1 MKVPVTIYAEMTPN
15 PKAMKFVGNLAV
27 VSNGEAYEFNS
38 ASETDNAPLA
48 RVLFTFP
55 FVKSVMLS
63 QNFVTLTIVD
73 HLEWDDVVME
83 VRDYLT
89 NYLQAG
95 QPTVDEEAMEAAT
108 PKVEDKKEDSEF
120 SALPK
125 PGQVRDIDKKI
136 EHILKEYVSPAVE
149 NDGGAIAF
157 ESFED
162 GELKVRLSGACNGC
176 PSSTQTLQ
184 YGVQN
189 IFEKLLPQV
198 TKVTAV

>member
-1 MKVPVTIYAEMTPN
+1 MIMKIPITIYAEMTPN
-15 PKAMKFVGNLAV
+15 PNAMKFVGNLAI

-38 ASETDNAPLA
+38 VEEAEHSPLA

-55 FVKSVMLS
+55 FIKSVMLS

-73 HLEWDDVVME
+73 TLSWDDVVME
-83 VRDYLT
+83 VREYLT

-95 QPTVDEEAMEAAT
+95 QPIIDEKAMVDLEAKEEKKTEFT
-108 PKVEDKKEDSEF
+108 P
-120 SALPK
+120 LPK

-189 IFEKLLPQV
+189 IFQKLLPQV
-198 TKVTAV
+198 TKVTSV

>member
-1 MKVPVTIYAEMTPN
+1 MKAPITIYAEMTPN
-15 PKAMKFVGNLAV
+15 PKAMKFVGNLAI
-27 VSNGEAYEFNS
+27 VSNGESYEFGQDS
-38 ASETDNAPLA
+38 DTQKAPLA

-63 QNFVTLTIVD
+63 QNFVTLTIID
-73 HLEWDDVVME
+73 ALEWDDVVME
-83 VRDYLT
+83 VREYLT

-95 QPTVDEEAMEAAT
+95 QPIIDEEAME
-108 PKVEDKKEDSEF
+108 VEVKEAEVKGEF
-120 SALPK
+120 AALPK

-136 EHILKEYVSPAVE
+136 QHILKEYVSPAVE

-157 ESFED
+157 DSFED
-162 GELKVRLSGACNGC
+162 GELKVKLSGACNGC

-198 TKVTAV
+198 TKVTSI

>member
-15 PKAMKFVGNLAV
+15 PKAMKFVGNLAIV
-27 VSNGEAYEFNS
+27 LNGESYEFNS
-38 ASETDNAPLA
+38 SSECEHAPLV

-73 HLEWDDVVME
+73 NLEWDEVVME

-95 QPTVDEEAMEAAT
+95 QPTVDEETIDSVQKE
-108 PKVEDKKEDSEF
+108 VEVKPEF
-120 SALPK
+120 TSLPK
-125 PGQVRDIDKKI
+125 PGEVRDIDKKI
-136 EHILKEYVSPAVE
+136 IHILKEYVSPAVE

-157 ESFED
+157 DSFED

>member
-1 MKVPVTIYAEMTPN
+1 MKEPITIYAEMTPN
-15 PKAMKFVGNLAV
+15 PKAMKFVGNLAI
-27 VSNGEAYEFNS
+27 VSNGESYEFINDS
-38 ASETDNAPLA
+38 DTKDAPLA

-55 FVKSVMLS
+55 FVKAVMLS
-63 QNFVTLTIVD
+63 QNFVTLTIID
-73 HLEWDDVVME
+73 SLEWDDVVME

-95 QPTVDEEAMEAAT
+95 QPIINEEAMEV
-108 PKVEDKKEDSEF
+108 VEKKSKPEEEF
-120 SALPK
+120 VALPK

-136 EHILKEYVSPAVE
+136 EHILREYVSPAVE

-157 ESFED
+157 ESFDD

-189 IFEKLLPQV
+189 IFAKLLPQV
-198 TKVTAV
+198 TKVTSV